1 MGLELRLIGELVV
14 ARDGVVLAL
23 PASKKTRALLAYL
36 AATARPQLRDRLCA
50 LLWDGPDDPRAA
62 LRWSLTKLR
71 PLVDDVDQT
80 RLIADRD
87 HVELVANG
95 AAIDLST
102 IRAAVPGGVTGVSQA
117 STEALAAVAPL
128 LRGELLEGLELP
140 DCYRY
145 DEWLRSERE
154 NVRRLGVT
162 LLATLV
168 ARGGQAAMAL
178 DHARAWVALDPLD
191 EAAHAAVI
199 RLLVELDRK
208 DQALAQYATCS
219 RLIERELGRP
229 PSRELERMRIA
240 IGSTSVTAPPVP
252 EPPHVRETP
261 PAPLVGRVQE
271 RAALAALIE
280 HGARPVLLLGDPGI
294 GKTRLLDEVV
304 ALARAARFEVL
315 RGRGVEAE
323 QVRPYGA
330 WLDAFSDAGV
340 IDHPFTLAGDAERS
354 RLFEAVAAW
363 LVARAAGTALVLAID
378 DLQWVDEGTAA
389 LLHFI
394 ARSPQT
400 AQVVRIACGARP
412 GELADNPF
420 ALRFIRG
427 LTREAAIHQVG
438 LSPLDAHETAA
449 LALAYAPGV
458 DGARVFAES
467 GGHPLFAVEIA
478 RALARGDTSSAS
490 LEELLADRL
499 DLLDGSAR
507 ELLPCA
513 AAIGTAFSAEVLGE
527 VTGMPLAVLSRAI
540 ADLERRAIVRTAG
553 GEWDFVHDLVRAA
566 AYRQISEPRRRLL
579 HLQIARS
586 LAMLAD
592 PDGQRAGEVAHHANL
607 GGDHALCANAS
618 LAAATRALR
627 LAAPEETV
635 ALCDRGLAHAAR
647 LVGRDRARLQID
659 LLAMML
665 HADVRHQRRAEIGK
679 ALERAIVDAQV
690 TGCHAEAARGMNELS
705 HLPFVSGDY
714 ENAKALSIDAVA
726 RVRDADATAK
736 ADTLAYSAQCLALI
750 GREMRQA
757 EELAREAVTL
767 LANTS
772 HEVSTLPFA
781 FGLIREH
788 QGDDAAAISHFARAI
803 EIAQHNALWWVCAL
817 GWSHAA
823 KIELG
828 RGRPR
833 EALAYCE
840 AIRAHADRIG
850 DGGDVP
856 FGATLEVIARRMLG
870 EVLDVEPVLAALR
883 AADAP
888 VQLAVALTQ
897 LAELELIRG
906 ETPAAASHAQE
917 ALAAAVR
924 AQHASATV
932 IAHDIAAR
940 IARAEGRNKDV
951 RAHVI
956 AMRAMDRTP
965 LSARARSV
973 LAEHVTLAGT

>member
-1 MGLELRLIGELVV
+1 VGLELRLIGELVV
-14 ARDGVVLAL
+14 ARDGVALAL

-36 AATARPQLRDRLCA
+36 AATGRPQLRERLCA

-71 PLVDDVDQT
+71 PLVDDQDHV
-80 RLIADRD
+80 RIIADRD

-95 AAIDLST
+95 AAIDLAMV
-102 IRAAVPGGVTGVSQA
+102 RAAVPSGAGAA
-117 STEALAAVAPL
+117 STEAMAAVAPL

-162 LLATLV
+162 LLATLI
-168 ARGGQAAMAL
+168 ARGGTGTAAL

-208 DQALAQYATCS
+208 DQALAQYATCA
-219 RLIERELGRP
+219 RLIERELGRS
-229 PSRELERMRIA
+229 PSRELERLRIS
-240 IGSTSVTAPPVP
+240 IGSASAVVVPVP
-252 EPPHVRETP
+252 EIAHVQP
-261 PAPLVGRVQE
+261 SAPLIGRVQE
-271 RAALAALIE
+271 RAALAALVE
-280 HGARPVLLLGDPGI
+280 HGRRPVLLLGDPGI

-304 ALARAARFEVL
+304 TLARTADLEVM

-340 IDHPFTLAGDAERS
+340 ADHPFALAGGAERAQ
-354 RLFEAVAAW
+354 LFEAVATW
-363 LVARAAGTALVLAID
+363 LVARAAGRAIVLVID

-394 ARSPQT
+394 ARSPL
-400 AQVVRIACGARP
+400 AARVVRIACGARP

-420 ALRFIRG
+420 ALRFVRG

-438 LSPLDAHETAA
+438 LSVLDPHETAA

-507 ELLPCA
+507 DLVPWA
-513 AAIGTAFSAEVLGE
+513 AALGVAFSADVLAV
-527 VTGMPLAVLSRAI
+527 VTGMPLAELSRAI
-540 ADLERRAIVRTAG
+540 AELERRAIVRDAG
-553 GEWDFVHDLVRAA
+553 DEWDFVHDLVRAA
-566 AYRQISEPRRRLL
+566 AYRQTSEPRRRLL

-586 LAMLAD
+586 LATLAD
-592 PDGQRAGEVAHHANL
+592 PDGQRAGEVARHANL
-607 GGDHALCANAS
+607 GGDSALCANAS

-635 ALCDRGLAHAAR
+635 ALCDRGLVHAAR
-647 LVGRDRARLQID
+647 LVGRERARLQIG

-690 TGCHAEAARGMNELS
+690 TGCHAEAARGLNELS

-714 ENAKALSIDAVA
+714 AVAKALSIDAVA
-726 RVRDADATAK
+726 RVRDADATVK

-750 GREMRQA
+750 GREMKQA
-757 EELAREAVTL
+757 EELAREAVAL

-803 EIAQHNALWWVCAL
+803 EIAQPKALWWVCAL
-817 GWSHAA
+817 CWGHAA
-823 KIELG
+823 TIELD
-828 RGRPR
+828 RARPR
-833 EALAYCE
+833 EALVFCE

-850 DGGDVP
+850 EGGDVP
-856 FGATLEVIARRMLG
+856 FAAALGAIARRMLG
-870 EVLDVEPVLAALR
+870 ETLEIEPLLVALR

-888 VQLAVALTQ
+888 VHLARALTP
-897 LAELELIRG
+897 LAELELVRG
-906 ETPAAASHAQE
+906 ETASAARHAAE
-917 ALAAAVR
+917 ALGAAIR
-924 AQHASATV
+924 AQQDSAAV
-932 IAHDIAAR
+932 IAHDLSAR
-940 IARAEGRNKDV
+940 IARAEGRTKDV

-956 AMRAMDRTP
+956 AMRAVDRMP
-965 LSARARSV
+965 LNARARAV
-973 LAEHVTLAGT
+973 LAEQT